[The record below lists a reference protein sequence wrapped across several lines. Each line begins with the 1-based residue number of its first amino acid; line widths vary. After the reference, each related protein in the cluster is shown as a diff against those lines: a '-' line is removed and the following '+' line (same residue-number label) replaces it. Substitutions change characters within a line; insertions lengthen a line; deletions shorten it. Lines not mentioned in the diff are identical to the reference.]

1 MNIKKNIKKWV
12 FLTVILSAICIE
24 TVSAAR
30 LHSCQTAATS
40 SPVLVSTIHAEGQ
53 EVAPVDPG
61 EPEGLL
67 ETIMTD
73 DQLGITIEGAL
84 GKDGNYHNLSLHTPM
99 FQCTLPGTQVSNPSY
114 APLIS
119 EADLDGDG
127 QQEIIVNLTYGYG
140 TGAYLNAIQV
150 FRQNGESIP
159 VEPLSNS
166 VQRQFTTELEASS
179 IQLHVNDRV
188 TTIPLER
195 FTQPPAANEQ
205 NYIHGGDVQ
214 QYTVEDNQIHAAYSL
229 QAGTSEFIGELDAV
243 YRYDKGML
251 RLQPLTLQLDDP
263 YREAPKAQ

>member
-30 LHSCQTAATS
+30 LHSCQTATTS

-73 DQLGITIEGAL
+73 EERGITIEGAL

-99 FQCTLPGTQVSNPSY
+99 FQCTLLGTQVSNTSY

-140 TGAYLNAIQV
+140 TGAYLNTIQV
-150 FRQNGESIP
+150 FRSNGDSVP

-166 VQRQFTTELEASS
+166 VQRQFTTELDKEN
-179 IQLHVNDRV
+179 IQLHVNDQT
-188 TTIPLER
+188 TTIPVNT
-195 FTQPPAANEQ
+195 FAQPPAANEP

-214 QYTVEDNQIHAAYSL
+214 QYTVEDNQIHAIYSL

-251 RLQPLTLQLDDP
+251 RLQPLTLQLDAP
-263 YREAPKAQ
+263 YRESGK